1 MQLSRP
7 LHYMPQ
13 TDENAGG
20 RSCLETISGWDIS
33 ASTFRT
39 LVMSSQ
45 VRILEARGLGF
56 PWAGRAKSGSG
67 KLWPSTFCRKAELG
81 SAWRPGIQRH
91 PRECSDAD
99 REHNCRLDNDEA
111 TMLVVFLMVLMFLIS
126 DLADDAHHHSV
137 RLSLSTLRVGGTEI

>member
-7 LHYMPQ
+7 LHYMLQ
-13 TDENAGG
+13 TDENAGV

-67 KLWPSTFCRKAELG
+67 RKVVRFHSSDPKALALAEALG
-81 SAWRPGIQRH
+81 KKTLGLRH
-91 PRECSDAD
+91 SGNETCLSFG
-99 REHNCRLDNDEA
+99 L
-111 TMLVVFLMVLMFLIS
+111 
-126 DLADDAHHHSV
+126 
-137 RLSLSTLRVGGTEI
+137 RLSAGRRS

>member
-1 MQLSRP
+1 ML
-7 LHYMPQ
+7 Q
-13 TDENAGG
+13 TDENAGV

-67 KLWPSTFCRKAELG
+67 RKVVRFHSSDPKALALAEALGKKKAELG
-81 SAWRPGIQRH
+81 SAWRPGTQRLMIKRSRFCAAIRAMH
-91 PRECSDAD
+91 PSAQRTSA
-99 REHNCRLDNDEA
+99 
-111 TMLVVFLMVLMFLIS
+111 
-126 DLADDAHHHSV
+126 
-137 RLSLSTLRVGGTEI
+137 GG